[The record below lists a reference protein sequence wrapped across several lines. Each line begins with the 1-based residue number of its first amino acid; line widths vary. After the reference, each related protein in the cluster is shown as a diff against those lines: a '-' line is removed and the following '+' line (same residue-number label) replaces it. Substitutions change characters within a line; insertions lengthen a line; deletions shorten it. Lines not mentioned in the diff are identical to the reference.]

1 MNEPAQQV
9 DTPSDFGDDP
19 SAVVS
24 RWISELEL
32 SEKEQRPWVE
42 RGRRIVRRYAEDRA
56 DTFGVRRRRFALL
69 WANIQTLAPAIYAR
83 TPTAVVSRRW
93 KDADPVGRLAAE
105 LVERALNFSLEA
117 ADFAD
122 LMTALRDEYLLVG
135 RGQAWVRYVPH
146 IRTAAAGGDP
156 AAADGEITDASAQYD
171 EVIWEEAIPDHV
183 HWEDF
188 GANPARTWAEVRF
201 VWRRCF
207 MTRDELVDR
216 FGEDKGRACPLD
228 WKADGARGESGDKD
242 TQFAKAAVY
251 EIWDKVSRR
260 VFWVCKAYT
269 EDCLDVRDDPLGLKD
284 FFPCPRP
291 LLATSGP
298 DSIIPTPDYVYY
310 ESQAQEI
317 DELTRRIGL
326 LTDAL
331 KVRGF
336 YAGTESAR
344 LTDLFAA
351 ETNTLAPIE
360 NWAAVSGAG
369 GVASLVSW
377 FPVDMVAGVLK
388 SCIETRQQM
397 LDDVFQITGIAD
409 IMRGDTD
416 PDETASAQQIK
427 ATWGSSRVRDK
438 QRELAR
444 FARDLLRIMGEVI
457 AQRFSTDTL
466 ARMTG
471 VHLLA
476 SPAAKEALA
485 AQLRLQAAQPPAP
498 GAGPVQPAPDL
509 LRLLGDPTWAEVEAV
524 LRDNAARTFR
534 IEIETDSTIEPDDQD
549 EKARRIEFV
558 QAVGLYLEKTL
569 AVVQLAPEMLPVV
582 VEGLKFLVRGFR
594 VGREMEDV
602 IDQAL
607 DQLQARAAAAPPAPA
622 QPGPS
627 QAAEQV
633 KAEAASTNAQANV
646 ARAQAAQHRAETEDF
661 KARANAQIGM
671 AEIAAENQRADA
683 DRAADLSLGA
693 AQVRA
698 GLQQALL
705 AAAEKRLIRD
715 VNAPV
720 PDEAATP

>member
-1 MNEPAQQV
+1 
-9 DTPSDFGDDP
+9 
-19 SAVVS
+19 
-24 RWISELEL
+24 
-32 SEKEQRPWVE
+32 
-42 RGRRIVRRYAEDRA
+42 
-56 DTFGVRRRRFALL
+56 
-69 WANIQTLAPAIYAR
+69 
-83 TPTAVVSRRW
+83 
-93 KDADPVGRLAAE
+93 
-105 LVERALNFSLEA
+105 
-117 ADFAD
+117 
-122 LMTALRDEYLLVG
+122 
-135 RGQAWVRYVPH
+135 
-146 IRTAAAGGDP
+146 
-156 AAADGEITDASAQYD
+156 
-171 EVIWEEAIPDHV
+171 
-183 HWEDF
+183 
-188 GANPARTWAEVRF
+188 
-201 VWRRCF
+201 
-207 MTRDELVDR
+207 
-216 FGEDKGRACPLD
+216 
-228 WKADGARGESGDKD
+228 
-242 TQFAKAAVY
+242 
-251 EIWDKVSRR
+251 
-260 VFWVCKAYT
+260 
-269 EDCLDVRDDPLGLKD
+269 
-284 FFPCPRP
+284 
-291 LLATSGP
+291 
-298 DSIIPTPDYVYY
+298 
-310 ESQAQEI
+310 
-317 DELTRRIGL
+317 
-326 LTDAL
+326 
-331 KVRGF
+331 
-336 YAGTESAR
+336 
-344 LTDLFAA
+344 
-351 ETNTLAPIE
+351 
-360 NWAAVSGAG
+360 
-369 GVASLVSW
+369 
-377 FPVDMVAGVLK
+377 
-388 SCIETRQQM
+388 IETRQQM

-720 PDEAATP
+720 PGEAATS